1 MIETI
6 WIIIPNLIASY
17 MVMVNKAFY
26 ANMIYCF
33 GYLLFILHNYN
44 SGDSSQM
51 IYFTILE
58 IMSIVG
64 VFLYIYIPLK
74 KRLELMKRKI
84 AITRGLRFKSKIPK
98 IRMNFHHLIL
108 GEKPNVKAIAWAAG
122 KIVN

>member
-6 WIIIPNLIASY
+6 WIIVPNLIASY

-33 GYLLFILHNYN
+33 CYLLLIWHNYN

-64 VFLYIYIPLK
+64 VFLYIYQTGRTVGINVK
-74 KRLELMKRKI
+74 KKEQQQV
-84 AITRGLRFKSKIPK
+84 AK
-98 IRMNFHHLIL
+98 IR
-108 GEKPNVKAIAWAAG
+108 
-122 KIVN
+122 

>member
-33 GYLLFILHNYN
+33 GYLLFIWHNYN

-58 IMSIVG
+58 IMSIIG
-64 VFLYIYIPLK
+64 VFLYLYSTRKTVNINETKNSDNWWTKIRELDPLK
-74 KRLELMKRKI
+74 Q
-84 AITRGLRFKSKIPK
+84 G
-98 IRMNFHHLIL
+98 
-108 GEKPNVKAIAWAAG
+108 
-122 KIVN
+122 

>member
-26 ANMIYCF
+26 ANVIYCF
-33 GYLLFILHNYN
+33 GYLLFIWHNFN
-44 SGDSSQM
+44 SGDSSQV

-64 VFLYIYIPLK
+64 VFNMCTPLK
-74 KRLELMKRKI
+74 SCSV
-84 AITRGLRFKSKIPK
+84 KS
-98 IRMNFHHLIL
+98 L
-108 GEKPNVKAIAWAAG
+108 VSAYS
-122 KIVN
+122 

>member
-26 ANMIYCF
+26 ANVIYCF
-33 GYLLFILHNYN
+33 GYLLFIWHNYN

-64 VFLYIYIPLK
+64 VFLYLCSTRKTFGVNDRKNSDK
-74 KRLELMKRKI
+74 KPVRAR
-84 AITRGLRFKSKIPK
+84 
-98 IRMNFHHLIL
+98 
-108 GEKPNVKAIAWAAG
+108 
-122 KIVN
+122 

>member
-6 WIIIPNLIASY
+6 LMITPNLIASY

-26 ANMIYCF
+26 ANVIYCF
-33 GYLLFILHNYN
+33 GYLLFIWHNYN

-64 VFLYIYIPLK
+64 VFIYFYSI
-74 KRLELMKRKI
+74 RK
-84 AITRGLRFKSKIPK
+84 T
-98 IRMNFHHLIL
+98 
-108 GEKPNVKAIAWAAG
+108 VK
-122 KIVN
+122 VNDRKNGNNM

>member
-1 MIETI
+1 MDGKMIETI

-26 ANMIYCF
+26 ANLIYCF
-33 GYLLFILHNYN
+33 GYLLFIWHNYN

-64 VFLYIYIPLK
+64 VFLYIYTA
-74 KRLELMKRKI
+74 RKTTGKTTEKTAGI
-84 AITRGLRFKSKIPK
+84 KSKK
-98 IRMNFHHLIL
+98 LTNTEL
-108 GEKPNVKAIAWAAG
+108 N
-122 KIVN
+122 

>member
-1 MIETI
+1 MEKMIETI

-26 ANMIYCF
+26 ANVIYCF
-33 GYLLFILHNYN
+33 GYLLFIWHNYN

-64 VFLYIYIPLK
+64 VFLYLYSTRKNIKINETKNSSNGWAKIRELDPLK
-74 KRLELMKRKI
+74 Q
-84 AITRGLRFKSKIPK
+84 G
-98 IRMNFHHLIL
+98 
-108 GEKPNVKAIAWAAG
+108 
-122 KIVN
+122 